1 MASLEPGSK
10 PVFVQQPAE
19 TVNSLDSAP
28 TFELRHRQVRD
39 RRFEVGAAVRA
50 LLVVVGHEFPQ
61 VRARHG
67 VRCG

>member
-1 MASLEPGSK
+1 
-10 PVFVQQPAE
+10 
-19 TVNSLDSAP
+19 
-28 TFELRHRQVRD
+28 
-39 RRFEVGAAVRA
+39 VRA